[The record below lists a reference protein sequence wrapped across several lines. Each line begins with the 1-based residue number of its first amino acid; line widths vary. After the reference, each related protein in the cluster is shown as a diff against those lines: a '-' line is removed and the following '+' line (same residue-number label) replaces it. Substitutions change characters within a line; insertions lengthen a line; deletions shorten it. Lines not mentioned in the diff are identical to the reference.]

1 MTTRQITIFTLA
13 FTLSMLAV
21 TTAWAEDCET
31 IRFQRGHS
39 SAAIEGVAPPDSALC
54 YQITTAAGQTVDI
67 AISGVNMMFS
77 IAGVIE
83 VQDKYRFTTEK
94 KTYQIYVGQLMRS
107 VTDESFTLNIAI
119 E

>member
-1 MTTRQITIFTLA
+1 MTTRLFTSLILA
-13 FTLSMLAV
+13 FILSNLLV

-39 SAAIEGVAPPDSALC
+39 SAVVEGVAPPDSALC

>member
-1 MTTRQITIFTLA
+1 MTTRLFTIFILALTL
-13 FTLSMLAV
+13 LMLAV
-21 TTAWAEDCET
+21 TTAWAENCET

-54 YQITTAAGQTVDI
+54 YQITTAAGQTADI

-77 IAGVIE
+77 IEGVTDA
-83 VQDKYRFTTEK
+83 QDKYRFTTEK
-94 KTYQIYVGQLMRS
+94 KTYRITVSQLMRS
-107 VTDESFTLNIAI
+107 VTNEPFTLTVAI

>member
-13 FTLSMLAV
+13 FILLMLAV

-39 SAAIEGVAPPDSALC
+39 SAVVEGVAPPDSALC
-54 YQITTAAGQTVDI
+54 YQITTAAGQTADI
-67 AISGVNMMFS
+67 AISGINMVFS
-77 IAGVIE
+77 VEGVTDA
-83 VQDKYRFTTEK
+83 QDKYRFTTEQ
-94 KTYQIYVGQLMRS
+94 KTYRIYVGQLMRS

>member
-1 MTTRQITIFTLA
+1 MTARQITIFILA
-13 FTLSMLAV
+13 FILSMLAV
-21 TTAWAEDCET
+21 TTAQAEKCET

-39 SAAIEGVAPPDSALC
+39 SAAVEGVAPPDSALC
-54 YQITTAAGQTVDI
+54 YQITTAAGQTADI

-94 KTYQIYVGQLMRS
+94 RTYRITVGQLMRS
-107 VTDESFTLNIAI
+107 VTDEPFTLTIAI